1 MQIMSLFLDSY
12 FLGDCASLLKN
23 TGPLPSDMAK
33 LYFAELL
40 LAVEYLHSYGIVHR
54 DLKVYNIILFA
65 SFKRVY
71 FISLA

>member
-1 MQIMSLFLDSY
+1 MIVS
-12 FLGDCASLLKN
+12 GDCASLLKN

-54 DLKVYNIILFA
+54 DLKVNE
-65 SFKRVY
+65 
-71 FISLA
+71 